1 MVSVEGSLLL
11 QANPRAEGVGHK
23 TIDRVRLFTTA
34 PDDKAGWGRMGMEM
48 ICGSPN
54 DIVLDSAR
62 PKS

>member
-11 QANPRAEGVGHK
+11 QANPRAEGVCHK

-34 PDDKAGWGRMGMEM
+34 PDDKAGWGRLGSVEM

-54 DIVLDSAR
+54 HIDLVR